1 MMEAASNLLASVGE
15 PDTTMFSPAN
25 AEAVVEPCGLKVA
38 EHLTPDV
45 IHNRVSFIA
54 DPVG

>member
-25 AEAVVEPCGLKVA
+25 TEAVVEPCGLKVA

-54 DPVG
+54 EPVG